1 MGAMTRPVQVL
12 VAACLVVAASACT
25 TEDPTAVTSI
35 PLVPTQPLVD
45 TFGGTVPVGGISEQV
60 FSIVQGNGQ
69 LDITLTGAAPSVVV
83 GLGAGTYDKTTGC
96 TLGANATR
104 NVNAGSSPQLTFTG
118 VPVGSYCVR
127 VFDPGAA
134 PGSFP
139 SPVAYTV
146 NVSHY

>member
-1 MGAMTRPVQVL
+1 MKHPVQFL
-12 VAACLVVAASACT
+12 AAACLALAAASACT

-35 PLVPTQPLVD
+35 PLIPTQPVVD
-45 TFGGTVPVGGISEQV
+45 SFAGTAPVGGKDDQV
-60 FSIVQGNGQ
+60 FSVVQGNGG
-69 LDITLTGAAPSVVV
+69 LDITLTSATPSVVV

-104 NVNAGSSPQLTFTG
+104 NVSAGSSPQLSFTG
-118 VPVGSYCVR
+118 IPVGSYCVR

-139 SPVAYTV
+139 SPVAYTIKV
-146 NVSHY
+146 AHY